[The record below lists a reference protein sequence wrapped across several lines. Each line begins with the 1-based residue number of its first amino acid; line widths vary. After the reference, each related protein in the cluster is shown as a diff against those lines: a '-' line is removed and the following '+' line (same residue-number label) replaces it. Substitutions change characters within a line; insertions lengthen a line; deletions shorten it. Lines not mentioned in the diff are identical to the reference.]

1 MPSSTQTF
9 KRNDY
14 QPDDILLIAASEIVP
29 GQKIIVK
36 STHQH
41 ILEMIETMWLE
52 PLETRQR
59 IFRKALS
66 ALLKV
71 DYEAMFS
78 RLRTMEHPM
87 QDTEWSNVCEDISIV
102 AVARYVLFKAP
113 IPIVKDN
120 GDLPKDDFTH

>member
-9 KRNDY
+9 KRNDF
-14 QPDDILLIAASEIVP
+14 QPEDILLIDASEIIP
-29 GQKIIVK
+29 GQNIIVK

-52 PLETRQR
+52 PQRTRQQ

-66 ALLKV
+66 ALLNV
-71 DYEAMFS
+71 DYEEMFS

-87 QDTEWSNVCEDISIV
+87 EDTQWGNVCEDICIV
-102 AVARYVLFKAP
+102 AVARYVLFKSP
-113 IPIVKDN
+113 IPLVKDN
-120 GDLPKDDFTH
+120 GDLPKDDFTR